1 MAPVN
6 SASVIQTHPPA
17 KLADTKG
24 ISLTSSRCE
33 CVDHAFSYALT
44 GQARSNM
51 QVRIDLDST
60 E

>member
-24 ISLTSSRCE
+24 ISLTSSRVNASTMHFPMLLLGKQDRICK
-33 CVDHAFSYALT
+33 YA
-44 GQARSNM
+44 
-51 QVRIDLDST
+51 
-60 E
+60 